1 MLMAGLGL
9 VVGLLR
15 PLRPRWSLVFAVLVA
30 VCLVASVPGSL
41 GTRDRIAEFWNEPEF
56 GDQTWEL
63 DGNFAL
69 GPYLAAEGRRDGLS
83 TVLAPTPEA
92 TLVWYYAGQKVVY
105 LHPTAAIKLAYD
117 VQRMTGFGEAER
129 AADLVKAY
137 AGDPTDADRR
147 GRKVR
152 RALRRAEAARATGW
166 PASTCRP
173 TAWRRPARAGAPAG
187 SSRRTTTSTWPSRRM
202 TG

>member
-15 PLRPRWSLVFAVLVA
+15 PLRPRWSLIGHRGESRSAWWPRCRA
-30 VCLVASVPGSL
+30 RSARPSASASSGTSRSSPISAGSW
-41 GTRDRIAEFWNEPEF
+41 TATSRSARSWRPRPA
-56 GDQTWEL
+56 
-63 DGNFAL
+63 
-69 GPYLAAEGRRDGLS
+69 RDGPR

-129 AADLVKAY
+129 AADLVTGVRRRPDRACR
-137 AGDPTDADRR
+137 DRR
-147 GRKVR
+147 EVR
-152 RALRRAEAARATGW
+152 RALRRAQAARRPARR
-166 PASTCRP
+166 ASTCRP
-173 TAWRRPARAGAPAG
+173 TAWFRRAPAAG
-187 SSRRTTTSTWPSRRM
+187 TGRARRDQPLRVPGRLAE
-202 TG
+202 